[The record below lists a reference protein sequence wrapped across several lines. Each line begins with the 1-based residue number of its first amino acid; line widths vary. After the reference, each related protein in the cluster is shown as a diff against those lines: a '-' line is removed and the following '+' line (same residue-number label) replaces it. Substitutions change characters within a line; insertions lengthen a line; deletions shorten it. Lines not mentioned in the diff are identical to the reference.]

1 MQIEF
6 EIDGMRLTRTSDAYV
21 TEGSKNFVQL
31 LFTFSDDWDGI
42 DKYALFARDNKT
54 YEVAIVDG
62 KCIVP
67 YECARTSGQF
77 QLTVVGKETAGDV
90 IATTSDKAVRVSS
103 NEFEEN
109 PTGSETR
116 LTNTFLVDTLVTV
129 KEYADKAKEYS
140 ESVNVFIP
148 SVDADGVMTW
158 TNKAGLA
165 NPAPVSVKGERGEKG
180 EQGVK
185 GDTGAKGERGE
196 QGPQGERGPQG
207 ATGPQGA
214 KGEKGDAGEKGDTGA
229 AASIKIGTVTTGA
242 AGSNASVTNSG
253 TASNVV
259 LDFTLPRGE
268 DGADGGIVVDTAMSD
283 TSTNPVQNKVIKA
296 ELDKKMAKTDKIYE
310 ANLEWGG
317 RSIANGYSPI
327 DAAMI
332 SELGANRFAFGKA
345 EGITVEYSTDAGK
358 TWLDYGYTDI
368 QKVGIFGVGQPTLLG
383 KSTIDTLTTDCMLR
397 ISIAPHVF
405 GLYTNLNKFVIY
417 AYASSRTG
425 AYCTIDAS
433 IKDTP
438 TVFKTF
444 ANKVPLYG
452 GPAWNIINTPNL
464 ITYSNAPSS
473 QFGLIRFTF
482 GCTAVNTELGG
493 VTIERIMA
501 FGGVGW
507 RTPSNMARNGHLYK
521 YDTYQNAVFPA
532 SVTALNF
539 IGKVN
544 GFTIEASVPAN
555 AKFTDTVYTHPA
567 THPASMITGLSTVAT
582 SGSYNDLSDKPTII
596 KTVNN
601 VAPDSNGNVNISVS
615 GGGGSNITVDAE
627 LSATSTNPVQNKAIY
642 NALLNKVGTDI
653 YSGFALMGATS
664 TIAWRQGSQP
674 IGSINATNYTG
685 TAAKATQD
693 GAGNVITETYATK
706 ADVSGV
712 VKSVNGTK
720 PDTDGNVTIDVSDGG
735 VSTSA
740 PNTWTGKQT
749 FRKMKFGF
757 ESYNASRI
765 SGATDNPS
773 ESVAV
778 YNVQGNFTLDMSVLA
793 GLLNN
798 GDATLFTAYMVSNG
812 SYSLNITNAGT
823 LKYAGSATDLAIT
836 ASGLLLN
843 IFLTKNGGVVTS
855 IAQATKLS

>member
-116 LTNTFLVDTLVTV
+116 LTNTFLVDTLASAKDYADKA
-129 KEYADKAKEYS
+129 KEYADKAASAEIEIDKAVESAQNAAISEKAAKGYADKAKEYS

-180 EQGVK
+180 ERGA
-185 GDTGAKGERGE
+185 TGAKGERGE
-196 QGPQGERGPQG
+196 QGPQGLQG
-207 ATGPQGA
+207 LPGA
-214 KGEKGDAGEKGDTGA
+214 KGDKGDKGDAFKYTDFTAAQLAALKGPKGDKGDAGAKGDTGA

-283 TSTNPVQNKVIKA
+283 TSTNPVQNKVINQKFNDI
-296 ELDKKMAKTDKIYE
+296 LLPNGQLSTPSSNE
-310 ANLEWGG
+310 AYLCKLAADALS
-317 RSIANGYSPI
+317 SIN
-327 DAAMI
+327 D
-332 SELGANRFAFGKA
+332 
-345 EGITVEYSTDAGK
+345 ITQTTIEQSADGETWETVFDSDST
-358 TWLDYGYTDI
+358 
-368 QKVGIFGVGQPTLLG
+368 
-383 KSTIDTLTTDCMLR
+383 S
-397 ISIAPHVF
+397 
-405 GLYTNLNKFVIY
+405 
-417 AYASSRTG
+417 
-425 AYCTIDAS
+425 AS
-433 IKDTP
+433 IKLAYLYGLQLP
-438 TVFKTF
+438 TTITIPSGYMARVTF
-444 ANKVPLYG
+444 ATHTTTYFS
-452 GPAWNIINTPNL
+452 NISLFLVARSPSANSLSYKCNIGYNTLQYVVVQDTISTWGSWASSLFSRIGYNIVQYIFNEDKKADSSL
-464 ITYSNAPSS
+464 SFMGMQCKGTESFRNVLRFDKKKQITTTPFGIQAP
-473 QFGLIRFTF
+473 TF
-482 GCTAVNTELGG
+482 
-493 VTIERIMA
+493 
-501 FGGVGW
+501 
-507 RTPSNMARNGHLYK
+507 
-521 YDTYQNAVFPA
+521 
-532 SVTALNF
+532 
-539 IGKVN
+539 N
-544 GFTIEASVPAN
+544 GFTIETSVPAN

-582 SGSYNDLSDKPTII
+582 SGSYNDLTDKP
-596 KTVNN
+596 
-601 VAPDSNGNVNISVS
+601 NIPASA
-615 GGGGSNITVDAE
+615 TVDSE
-627 LSATSTNPVQNKAIY
+627 LSSTSTNPVQNKVIY

-674 IGSINATNYTG
+674 VGSINATNYTG

-720 PDTDGNVTIDVSDGG
+720 PDTDGNVSITVSGGDG
-735 VSTSA
+735 VSLSA
-740 PNTWTGKQT
+740 ENTWTGKQT
-749 FRKMKFGF
+749 FQKMKFNF
-757 ESYNASRI
+757 ESYNAPRI

-773 ESVAV
+773 SSVAV
-778 YNVQGNFTLDMSVLA
+778 YNVQGDFTLDMSTLA
-793 GLLNN
+793 GLLSN
-798 GDATLFTAYMVSNG
+798 GDATVFTAYITANG
-812 SYSLNITNAGT
+812 SYTLSITNAGT

-836 ASGLLLN
+836 ANGLLLN
-843 IFLTKNGGVVTS
+843 IMLIKSSSGVLSSV
-855 IAQATKLS
+855 AQASTLS